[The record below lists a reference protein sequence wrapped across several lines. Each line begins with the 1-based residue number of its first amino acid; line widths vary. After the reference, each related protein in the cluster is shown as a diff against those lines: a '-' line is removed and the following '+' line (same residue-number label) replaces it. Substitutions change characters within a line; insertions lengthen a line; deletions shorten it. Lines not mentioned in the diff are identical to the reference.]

1 MEELYAM
8 QGMTEQQRMIY
19 MSQVSGARK
28 DPTVGVLLA
37 LFLGGFGAHRFYMEQ
52 IGLGVLYIVFVWTF
66 IPHIVALVECFFMPG
81 RVRRFNYER
90 SMLIASQ
97 VRAAF
102 PSPSPPLVLRANV

>member
-8 QGMTEQQRMIY
+8 QGMTEQQQRIY
-19 MSQVSGARK
+19 MSQVSGCRK

-52 IGLGVLYIVFVWTF
+52 TGLGVVYLVFFWTF
-66 IPHIVALVECFFMPG
+66 IPHLIAFVECFLMPG

-97 VRAAF
+97 VRASF
-102 PSPSPPLVLRANV
+102 PPPTAPMGLAANV